1 MIKTTADFILLASGI
16 AFVLAI
22 SHTKTA
28 GELAICYV
36 LAVVCFTGPIVS
48 IGQAFFE
55 SLLSEN
61 RRKTPYRR

>member
-1 MIKTTADFILLASGI
+1 MIKTTADAILLMSGI

-28 GELAICYV
+28 GELAICWA
-36 LAVVCFTGPIVS
+36 LALICFTGPIVS
-48 IGQAFFE
+48 IGQEVFGY
-55 SLLSEN
+55 LLSEN